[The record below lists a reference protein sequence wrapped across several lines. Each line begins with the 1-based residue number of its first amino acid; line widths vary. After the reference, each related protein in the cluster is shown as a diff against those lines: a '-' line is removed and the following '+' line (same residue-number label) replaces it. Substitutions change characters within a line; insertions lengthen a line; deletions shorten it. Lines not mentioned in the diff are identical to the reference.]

1 MTPREFCDK
10 VLAVPVTEL
19 GAEAV
24 FENREEVI
32 LQLQYQ
38 LFEQSLDGNG
48 NPLRSPY
55 SDYANTF
62 NQDSYRQRKLK
73 IRGKEITDLFLSGD
87 MFQAMALEVSSTEYI
102 ITSNVEYVDKL
113 AEWANA
119 PIFQLTTESQEVVRL
134 HFLNAAMARK
144 FQQWIA

>member
-10 VLAVPVTEL
+10 VLAVPITEL
-19 GAEAV
+19 GVEAV
-24 FENREEVI
+24 YENREEVI

-38 LFEQSLDGNG
+38 LYEQSLDGNG

-55 SDYANTF
+55 SGKAENYE
-62 NQDSYRQRKLK
+62 SYKEVKLK
-73 IRGKEITDLFLSGD
+73 MRGKEITDLLFSGA

-144 FQQWIA
+144 FQQWIAQ

>member
-1 MTPREFCDK
+1 MTPLEFCDK
-10 VLAVPVTEL
+10 YSNVPITEL

-24 FENREEVI
+24 YENREEVI

-48 NPLRSPY
+48 NPIRSPY
-55 SDYANTF
+55 SGKAENYE
-62 NQDSYRQRKLK
+62 SYKAVKLK
-73 IRGKEITDLFLSGD
+73 MRGKEITDLFLSGD

-144 FQQWIA
+144 FQQWIAQ